1 MIVFVFPNSN
11 HPLRIPSE
19 KGTYPSLYKNLAM
32 AIREGAPLDVKWEDA
47 AFVIRLIELAKQSSE
62 EGKTLDVTI

>member
-1 MIVFVFPNSN
+1 
-11 HPLRIPSE
+11 
-19 KGTYPSLYKNLAM
+19 M